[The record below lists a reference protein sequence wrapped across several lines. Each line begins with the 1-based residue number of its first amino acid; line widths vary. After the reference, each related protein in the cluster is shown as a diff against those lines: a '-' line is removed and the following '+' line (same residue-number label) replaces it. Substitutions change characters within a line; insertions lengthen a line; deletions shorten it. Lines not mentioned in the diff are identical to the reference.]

1 MNEQI
6 IAVDFDGT
14 LCENKW
20 PEIGEPN
27 TNLIG
32 YLIEMRKSFGAKI
45 ILWTCRVGEMLDKA
59 VNWCSEHRLE
69 FDAVNENLPLADNL
83 KYGEKVA
90 EGFKKGVSEVSE
102 KPNRKKPAGKNS
114 EKHLDDRKEFLRV
127 FRQLTYRHRSWDIWS
142 DFIIMFACALSNPVD
157 KDHFDEREALYL
169 RAIKKYNKQ
178 EQPLFSELAAYT
190 VAALEENQEQD
201 FLGSIYTELGL
212 NSKEHEQIFTP
223 YHVCE
228 LMAEITMK
236 DIVEKVK
243 KDGYITLNDPCCG
256 AGATLIAGIHAAR
269 KRLEKAN
276 LNYQNHILV
285 AAQDIDMVVALMC
298 YIQLSL
304 LGVAAYIKVGNS
316 LTEPMTE
323 NDSLDNYWF
332 TMMYFS
338 DIWSMRRLLRSL

>member
-1 MNEQI
+1 MFWKKKKTKRKQPVKKQI
-6 IAVDFDGT
+6 PKHI
-14 LCENKW
+14 
-20 PEIGEPN
+20 
-27 TNLIG
+27 
-32 YLIEMRKSFGAKI
+32 
-45 ILWTCRVGEMLDKA
+45 
-59 VNWCSEHRLE
+59 
-69 FDAVNENLPLADNL
+69 ADNL
-83 KYGEKVA
+83 KYGENVA
-90 EGFKKGVSEVSE
+90 EGFKKGVSKVSE

-114 EKHLDDRKEFLRV
+114 EKHLDARKEFLRV
-127 FRQLTYRHRSWDIWS
+127 FRQLTYRHRSWDVWS

-169 RAIKKYNKQ
+169 RTIKRYNKQ
-178 EQPLFSELAAYT
+178 EQPLFSELAAYM
-190 VAALEENQEQD
+190 VVALEENQEQD

-228 LMAEITMK
+228 LMAEITIFMQR
-236 DIVEKVK
+236 E
-243 KDGYITLNDPCCG
+243 
-256 AGATLIAGIHAAR
+256 